1 MSSPVQRTKA
11 ILKDQGIP
19 HWIVERNFPPSRK
32 WPNGCKEDL
41 FNIIDM
47 IALDNGVVG
56 VQVCGADWM
65 PHVRKIT
72 EDYAGNTM
80 AWLSQPG
87 TRLELWGW
95 RKVKKKRGG
104 KLMIWKPRIA
114 DILLVGGELFL
125 EERNPDVGMAS

>member
-11 ILKDQGIP
+11 KLRDQNIL

-32 WPNGCKEDL
+32 YPKGCKEDFL
-41 FNIIDM
+41 HIIDL
-47 IALDNGVVG
+47 IALDNGVIG
-56 VQVCGADWM
+56 VQVCGSDWA

-72 EDYAGNTM
+72 QEHAGNTI
-80 AWLSQPG
+80 AWLQQPG

-104 KLMIWKPRIA
+104 KLMVWKPRIA
-114 DILLVGGELFL
+114 DILLVGNKFL
-125 EERNPDVGMAS
+125 VEERREVA

>member
-1 MSSPVQRTKA
+1 M
-11 ILKDQGIP
+11 
-19 HWIVERNFPPSRK
+19 
-32 WPNGCKEDL
+32 